1 MLSILVIV
9 IAILFQIG
17 NSFHVSFLR
26 NNINKQLTSSFLLHA
41 QTQTWQQDVDTV
53 LNIDTEC
60 DSRRNLTKGLLT
72 KVEDIRDDVLS
83 AIQDRDITKIAPPS
97 LPYGKAVV
105 GLKAFR
111 RQVIE
116 DIVPS
121 LFTKVLPNVIKVGPK
136 AVSAIIKNAPELSK
150 ELVSTARDLSQD
162 ASLLQST
169 VDDIRKEVRNVFRS
183 TPVGLE
189 SPAYRVLT
197 KNDAYEIR
205 NYAAYSVATTKL
217 SNIDATSV
225 ATTSSEST
233 DAAASSVEHEILDPI
248 NSGSAF
254 NILASYLFGKNVQ
267 KEKLAMTTPVIV
279 EGETMEFV
287 LPGGLTAA
295 TAPTPE
301 TNEVV
306 IKDIASQVLAVRE
319 FPGFATE
326 GEVSRQRAF
335 LEDSLLSENIVY
347 DNLSFKVFQYNPP
360 QTLPW
365 LRRNEVSVV
374 VTYDGPVDVDVNNAS
389 SDSTP
394 TSGFNSYPANDDPRG
409 D

>member
-1 MLSILVIV
+1 MISLSAVAL
-9 IAILFQIG
+9 AILFQTG
-17 NSFHVSFLR
+17 NSFHFSFR
-26 NNINKQLTSSFLLHA
+26 TNKQ
-41 QTQTWQQDVDTV
+41 QTALFAQTWQEDVDNV

-60 DSRRNLTKGLLT
+60 DSRRNLTKGLLS
-72 KVEDIRDDVLS
+72 KVDNIRDDVLS

-97 LPYGKAVV
+97 LEYGKAVV

-121 LFTKVLPNVIKVGPK
+121 LFTKVIPNIIKVGPK
-136 AVSAIIKNAPELSK
+136 AVSAIMKSAPELSK
-150 ELVSTARDLSQD
+150 ELVSTARDLTQD

-169 VDDIRKEVRNVFRS
+169 VDDLRKEVRNVFRS

-197 KNDAYEIR
+197 KTDAYEIR
-205 NYAAYSVATTKL
+205 SYSGYSVATTKL
-217 SNIDATSV
+217 SNIDSSSTS
-225 ATTSSEST
+225 TTSSETSE
-233 DAAASSVEHEILDPI
+233 AVSSVEHEILDPI

-254 NILASYLFGKNVQ
+254 NTLASYLFGKNMQ

-287 LPGGLTAA
+287 LPGGLTSE

-306 IKDIASQVLAVRE
+306 IKDVAAQVLAVRE

-374 VTYDGPVDVDVNNAS
+374 VKYEGPVDEVVVS
-389 SDSTP
+389 SDSTAP
-394 TSGFNSYPANDDPRG
+394 AFNSYPANDDPRG